1 MQLTDESG
9 TVIRTYEYD
18 SFGNEVNPDGK
29 DENPFRYCGEYY
41 AKETEEI
48 YLRARYYQPEVGR
61 FLTRDSYT
69 GEEDEPLSLHLY
81 TYCGNDSVNRID
93 PSGNVNIVVSGGIYK
108 KNKKNGYCYEFIEPA
123 LKMIN
128 DLYTCN
134 KKFTNS
140 IFSGEIKW
148 LIADNGWTKQNKDD
162 FKKEVQ
168 RIGDI
173 KIQYFKSRKKFIK
186 IINQTSVND
195 PIKTFTVF
203 SHGFP
208 GKISFGYDYSTNQ
221 KKLDFRLKDIS
232 KLKRSAFKNT
242 GSIFYSCRTAK
253 GSSEKNLLGVGKILQ
268 QGL

>member
-1 MQLTDESG
+1 MTDPHGNVVQLTDESG

-108 KNKKNGYCYEFIEPA
+108 KDKKNGYCYEFIEPA

-140 IFSGEIKW
+140 IFSGEI
-148 LIADNGWTKQNKDD
+148 D
-162 FKKEVQ
+162 
-168 RIGDI
+168 
-173 KIQYFKSRKKFIK
+173 
-186 IINQTSVND
+186 
-195 PIKTFTVF
+195 
-203 SHGFP
+203 
-208 GKISFGYDYSTNQ
+208 
-221 KKLDFRLKDIS
+221 
-232 KLKRSAFKNT
+232 
-242 GSIFYSCRTAK
+242 SI
-253 GSSEKNLLGVGKILQ
+253 L
-268 QGL
+268 